1 LIIIICNIELSKIL
15 VVKKKFLILAITVG
29 FVGLVL
35 GSYTMFLSINNIIK
49 P

>member
-1 LIIIICNIELSKIL
+1 M
-15 VVKKKFLILAITVG
+15 VAKKKFLILAMAVG

-35 GSYTMFLSINNIIK
+35 GSYTMFLTINNIIK

>member
-1 LIIIICNIELSKIL
+1 MAE
-15 VVKKKFLILAITVG
+15 KKKFLILVISVG

-35 GSYTMFLSINNIIK
+35 GSYTRFLSINDIVK

>member
-1 LIIIICNIELSKIL
+1 MAT
-15 VVKKKFLILAITVG
+15 KKKFLILAMAVG
-29 FVGLVL
+29 FVGLAL